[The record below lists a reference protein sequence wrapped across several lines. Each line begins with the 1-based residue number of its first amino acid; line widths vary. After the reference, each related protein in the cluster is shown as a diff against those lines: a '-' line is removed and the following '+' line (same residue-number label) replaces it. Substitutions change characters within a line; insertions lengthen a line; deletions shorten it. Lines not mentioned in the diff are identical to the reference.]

1 MPIKGPKGA
10 HPTLR
15 GWINPKTGELLKSQK
30 ISQAAIDEFFGVTI
44 EGPFEDAVQAIEE
57 VIEEVIEDLNNDGV
71 IDQFEG
77 MTKADILAYADENGI
92 EVDHK
97 LSRTKLVEAL
107 QGLSNA

>member
-57 VIEEVIEDLNNDGV
+57 VIEDLNNDGV

-77 MTKADILAYADENGI
+77 MTKAQILAYVDENGI

>member
-30 ISQAAIDEFFGVTI
+30 ISQAAIDEFFGTSVEVPVIKAVELPTI
-44 EGPFEDAVQAIEE
+44 APVIVEEAIK
-57 VIEEVIEDLNNDGV
+57 DLNNDGV

-77 MTKADILAYADENGI
+77 MTKAQILAYADENGI

-107 QGLSNA
+107 QG